1 VLKASSWKGSIMP
14 VVPRSAA
21 PEFAVPQAG
30 VTVVG
35 LAAPSRGSSENCAW
49 EVRFPPGEAGPA
61 HSLDHEELFVVLT
74 GHLTVTLG
82 TVVHQVGPG
91 DAVIAPAH
99 QVFSI
104 ANPHD
109 EPASAIGIMPI
120 GFQARIGDSEPF
132 TPPWGV

>member
-1 VLKASSWKGSIMP
+1 MP

-21 PEFAVPQAG
+21 PEFAVPQVG

-35 LAAPSRGSSENCAW
+35 L
-49 EVRFPPGEAGPA
+49 
-61 HSLDHEELFVVLT
+61 VVLT